1 MIRPFVCALGFAF
14 AAAIVGMLAPV
25 AQTEDVLD
33 ACEPG
38 KQEIEAAALPG
49 VVEPGECPIAKGA
62 GSLTA
67 GSAASFPGPGRA
79 FTRRS

>member
-14 AAAIVGMLAPV
+14 AAAIVGMLATA

-38 KQEIEAAALPG
+38 K
-49 VVEPGECPIAKGA
+49 
-62 GSLTA
+62 
-67 GSAASFPGPGRA
+67 
-79 FTRRS
+79 